1 VVRRVDPSLG
11 LRLSHHSA
19 GTSRPEHELALTL
32 LLSPARVSESVAI
45 AYFGYLAVVALARP
59 PWPRRRKAIAVSLA
73 AAVIVS
79 VPRLWPETPLTLVAR
94 DWLPGLYL
102 VIGYWLSGWYFVA
115 PMKGI
120 EAHFMAVD
128 WRVLGRDTGSA
139 LVESLPRA
147 ALELLELVY
156 VTCFL
161 FVPGGLVVLVLAGH
175 REAADRFWTL
185 VLVGEF
191 GSFAMLPWIQTR
203 PPRTVEPP
211 GAIDRRPL
219 FMRRMNRL
227 QVNTV
232 SIGVNTFPSGHV
244 AGALATAFAVS
255 EVLPAFAPW
264 LLAMVVAIAIA
275 AVLGRYHYFVDAVA
289 GAVWTL
295 IAWALVRV
303 LW

>member
-1 VVRRVDPSLG
+1 VF
-11 LRLSHHSA
+11 LSS
-19 GTSRPEHELALTL
+19 
-32 LLSPARVSESVAI
+32 ARVSESVAI

-59 PWPRRRKAIAVSLA
+59 AWPRRRRAIAASLA
-73 AAVIVS
+73 AAVIVYIVS
-79 VPRLWPETPLTLVAR
+79 VPPLWPETPRALIAR
-94 DWLPGLYL
+94 DWLPALYL
-102 VIGYWLSGWYFVA
+102 VVGYWLSGWFFVA
-115 PMKGI
+115 PMKDI
-120 EAHFMAVD
+120 EAHFMAID

-147 ALELLELVY
+147 ALELLEFAY

-161 FVPGGLVVLVLAGH
+161 FVPGGLVVLVLTGH

-185 VLVGEF
+185 VLLGEF

-203 PPRTVEPP
+203 PPRTIEPP

-219 FMRRMNRL
+219 FMRQMNRL
-227 QVNTV
+227 QVSTV

-244 AGALATAFAVS
+244 AGALATAIGVS

-264 LLAMVVAIAIA
+264 LLAMVAAIAIA

-295 IAWALVRV
+295 VAWALVRA